1 MGINFS
7 SHILFTYRTKL
18 NGMKIIITMSKLWH
32 LRLSPA
38 IPDIEFAVVKAEI
51 MSWVGNN

>member
-1 MGINFS
+1 
-7 SHILFTYRTKL
+7 
-18 NGMKIIITMSKLWH
+18 MKIIITMSKLWH